1 MRDIVIL
8 IPGILGSALKK
19 DGRDLYPPLRSR
31 DAAWDLLMN
40 KSMHSL
46 KLNGDDYRIDNLSDG
61 IIADRLVH
69 DDILIAGFNFR
80 ILRKYTYTQIS
91 DYLVEELN
99 LEKGSIHS
107 PKPANYFEFPYDWRR
122 DNRASALRLKNC
134 IDEKLNLWREQKGA
148 KDAKV
153 ILIAHSMGGLVAR
166 YYLEVLEGWMKCK
179 ALITFGTP
187 YRGSINALDYLA
199 NGYRIKGFRFDQ
211 TTEVMRSFTSVYQLL
226 PIYPAVQTSDGE
238 QRLSEIE
245 HLPET
250 INKAKVMD
258 ALQFHWD
265 IISDRDLHDKVDQYG
280 DNFQTLSFIGTGSKT
295 LQSMLS
301 SDGMFKGSYEPLA
314 SRSQERS
321 GGDGTVP
328 IISAKPHEFDTQQ
341 KLIGLARYPIAPH
354 ATIQSHADVLK
365 SLVHYIKDLEQL
377 SKSAY
382 LGALEETGITL
393 ELEDVNAQG
402 EPVVIHAEIHGNL
415 PPDLLERAALVAT
428 VQDVGETSASKSFPL
443 KQCDHRNWLVSIEGL
458 VPGLYQVE
466 VRPTYEASRSGLP
479 RPVRE
484 LFAVI
489 S

>member
-31 DAAWDLLMN
+31 DAAWDLLTN

-46 KLNGDDYRIDNLSDG
+46 KLDGDDDYRIDDLDDG

-69 DDILIAGFNFR
+69 DDILIAGLNFR

-91 DYLVEELN
+91 DYLVDELN
-99 LEKGSIHS
+99 LEKGSIDS

-122 DNRASALRLKNC
+122 DNRASALRLQNC
-134 IDEKLNLWREQKGA
+134 IDKKLNLWHEAKGA
-148 KDAKV
+148 KNAKV

-166 YYLEVLEGWMKCK
+166 YYLEVLGGWMKCK

-187 YRGSINALDYLA
+187 YRGSIDALNYLA
-199 NGYRIKGFRFDQ
+199 NGYRIKGLRFSQ
-211 TTEVMRSFTSVYQLL
+211 ITEAMRSFTSVYQLL
-226 PIYPAVQTSDGE
+226 PIYPAVQTHNGE

-250 INKAKVMD
+250 IKKDKVMD

-265 IISDRDLHDKVDQYG
+265 IISARDRHDKVDQYR
-280 DNFQTLSFIGTGSKT
+280 DRFQTIPFIGTGPKT
-295 LQSMLS
+295 LQSILL
-301 SDGMFKGSYEPLA
+301 SDGILTGSYEPLA

-328 IISAKPHEFDTQQ
+328 SISATPHEFDTHPN
-341 KLIGLARYPIAPH
+341 LRGLARYMIAPH

-365 SLVHYIKDLEQL
+365 NLVHYIKDLQQP

-393 ELEDVNAQG
+393 ELEDVNVQG
-402 EPVVIHAEIHGNL
+402 DPIIIHAEIHGNL
-415 PPDLLERAALVAT
+415 PIYLLERAALVCT
-428 VQDVGETSASKSFPL
+428 VQDLGETFASKSFSM
-443 KQCDHRNWLVSIEGL
+443 KQCDHRSWLASIEGL

-466 VRPTYEASRSGLP
+466 VRPTYEANGLP